1 MERLDQVLAEIAVLA
16 FDCLAAR
23 AYGDVVASLRR
34 SGRRE
39 RARIMDVLIAST
51 AIANGLA
58 LYTVNARDFVGID
71 GLDVHPLEHPDA
83 DA

>member
-1 MERLDQVLAEIAVLA
+1 MTLLIRD
-16 FDCLAAR
+16 
-23 AYGDVVASLRR
+23 GTVVSSTGAST
-34 SGRRE
+34 
-39 RARIMDVLIAST
+39 MDVLIAST

-71 GLDVHPLEHPDA
+71 GLDVHPLEHPDT